1 MVIIK
6 YNIINKY
13 LKGVKNLIEELHINI
28 QEIYIG
34 LNNEVQ
40 SAIKK
45 LNNKHY
51 TTKHEENKLIKEI
64 EYKEKAMKE
73 LEYIETE
80 EDYYFYRKKYKDIIE

>member
-13 LKGVKNLIEELHINI
+13 LKGVKNLIEKLHTNT

-34 LNNEVQ
+34 LSNEVQ

-45 LNNKHY
+45 LNNKQY
-51 TTKHEENKLIKEI
+51 TTEQEENKLIKEI
-64 EYKEKAMKE
+64 EYKEKAIKE

>member
-1 MVIIK
+1 M
-6 YNIINKY
+6 
-13 LKGVKNLIEELHINI
+13 ETNI

-34 LNNEVQ
+34 LKNEVQ

-45 LNNKHY
+45 LNSKHRI
-51 TTKHEENKLIKEI
+51 TEQEEDELIKEI
-64 EYKEKAMKE
+64 EYKEKAIEE